1 MLLSGCEHYLDTLH
15 DKVKTLANRMILFL
29 YSWPKTPHTD
39 IKQTEAMI
47 QKKGFSTPD
56 ASGAT
61 GRQFVFAIILADDP
75 LRKVVGMV
83 GINALVPAPSIGY
96 GIHPD
101 LWGKGYTSE
110 AVRAVKDAWW
120 RLPRAELELEPGEGG
135 AREAEQLFAACNQ
148 GNMGSVRV
156 LQKSGFEIYRE
167 IPFAGDVVLLMSAK
181 HPSWE

>member
-1 MLLSGCEHYLDTLH
+1 
-15 DKVKTLANRMILFL
+15 MIS

-47 QKKGFSTPD
+47 QKKAFATPD

-75 LRKVVGMV
+75 LHKVVGMV

-120 RLPRAELELEPGEGG
+120 RLPREASDSEPEK
-135 AREAEQLFAACNQ
+135 LFAACNQ
-148 GNMGSVRV
+148 RNIGSVRV

-167 IPFAGDVVLLMSAK
+167 IPVAGDVVVLMSAK
-181 HPSWE
+181 RPS